1 MWPEG
6 SEHITKVQIKIK
18 YVYFFVGLYYFS
30 LSVYDFYDLISFF
43 PFLSLCLLFF
53 TSFGFDLDSIV

>member
-1 MWPEG
+1 MARG
-6 SEHITKVQIKIK
+6 LGAHHQGTNKNSKVNF
-18 YVYFFVGLYYFS
+18 VVGLYYFA
-30 LSVYDFYDLISFF
+30 LTVYDFYDLISFF